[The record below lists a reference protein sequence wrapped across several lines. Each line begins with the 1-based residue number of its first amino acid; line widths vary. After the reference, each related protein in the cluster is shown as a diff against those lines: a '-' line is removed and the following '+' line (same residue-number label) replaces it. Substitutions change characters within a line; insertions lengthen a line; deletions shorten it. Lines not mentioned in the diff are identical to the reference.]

1 MGRGWTARCGG
12 GLRKAAHRAGTAD
25 PGWGW
30 RPELLSACDP
40 VTVRRRSSIAVLIAV
55 LATSCGGTEEVATPT
70 TTPDL
75 FGDTATTTTLAPL
88 KVDGWT
94 PVDLPDLR
102 SANDECVQDAQ
113 PESVQIIEEGPETV
127 TVESGDTLGKIAKR
141 YERTVD
147 QFLRANG
154 ISDPNMLK
162 IGQVLL
168 IPRENSR
175 ELDVPGGPL
184 IRFEDLVCVIDTRV
198 MAFGPDGVALDRSGL
213 VQVFVRWPRIEG
225 PRESP
230 KVNGRLLGITQ
241 GAVQKFLDDTATAV
255 ERNGYACRE
264 STEGRCMWLQHQ
276 YEVLL
281 ATDDYLSLRN
291 TVRRL
296 LPGVAGE
303 TSEILTETF
312 DLTTGQPVLVG
323 DLFDPTTDWVKAV
336 SAEAMARLELEPWTD
351 QRRVVGAGP
360 EAANFERFN
369 LTNGG
374 LVLSF
379 APFSVG
385 GSGTNTVSITIP
397 YPALDGYWAPGGPI
411 ARIG

>member
-1 MGRGWTARCGG
+1 MRVILAI
-12 GLRKAAHRAGTAD
+12 AA
-25 PGWGW
+25 
-30 RPELLSACDP
+30 
-40 VTVRRRSSIAVLIAV
+40 LIAV
-55 LATSCGGTEEVATPT
+55 TASACGGTDEVVTPA

-75 FGDTATTTTLAPL
+75 FGNSAAITTVAPL
-88 KVDGWT
+88 KVDGWV

-102 SANDECVQDAQ
+102 AANDECVRDAQ
-113 PESVQIIEEGPETV
+113 PESVQIVEEGPETV
-127 TVESGDTLGKIAKR
+127 TVESGDTLGKIAKQH
-141 YERTVD
+141 ERTVE

-154 ISDPNMLK
+154 LSDPNMLK

-168 IPRENSR
+168 IPRENSK

-184 IRFEDLVCVIDTRV
+184 IRFADLVCVIDTRV
-198 MAFGPDGVALDRSGL
+198 MAFGPDGTALNRTGL
-213 VQVFVRWPRIEG
+213 IQVFARWPRIEG

-241 GAVQKFLDDTATAV
+241 GAVQKFLDETTTAI
-255 ERNGYACRE
+255 ERNGYACLE
-264 STEGRCMWLQHQ
+264 SVEGRCMWLQHQ

-281 ATDDYLSLRN
+281 ATDEVLSLRN

-312 DLTTGQPVLVG
+312 NLSTGQPIQVT
-323 DLFDPTTDWVKAV
+323 DLFDPTTEWVEAV
-336 SAEAMARLELEPWTD
+336 STEAQARLELEPWTD
-351 QRRVVGAGP
+351 QRRVAGAGSN
-360 EAANFERFN
+360 AANFERFN
-369 LTNGG
+369 LTHGG

-385 GSGTNTVSITIP
+385 GSGTNTLSITIP
-397 YPALDGYWAPGGPI
+397 YPALDGYWAQGGYV
-411 ARIG
+411 ARLAQS

>member
-1 MGRGWTARCGG
+1 MGMLARQLEGTIVGIRRGTYWW
-12 GLRKAAHRAGTAD
+12 H
-25 PGWGW
+25 PWW
-30 RPELLSACDP
+30 RPACDP
-40 VTVRRRSSIAVLIAV
+40 VSVRVLVALVAFAAVTA
-55 LATSCGGTEEVATPT
+55 AACSATEEISTPA

-75 FGDTATTTTLAPL
+75 FGDSATTTTIAPM
-88 KVDGWT
+88 KVEGWV

-102 SANDECVQDAQ
+102 TANAECVQDTQ
-113 PESVQIIEEGPETV
+113 PDSTQVIEEGPETV

-141 YERTVD
+141 YERTVE

-154 ISDPNMLK
+154 LSDPDMLK

-168 IPRENSR
+168 VPRESSK
-175 ELDVPGGPL
+175 ELAMPSGPI

-198 MAFGPDGVALDRSGL
+198 MAFGPDGAALDRTGL
-213 VQVFVRWPRIEG
+213 IQVFVRWPRIEG

-241 GAVQKFLDDTATAV
+241 GAVQKFLDDTTTAV

-281 ATDDYLSLRN
+281 STDEVLSLRN

-303 TSEILTETF
+303 SSEVLTETF
-312 DLTTGQPVLVG
+312 DLSTGQPIHVA
-323 DLFDPTTDWVKAV
+323 DLFDPATDWVSAV
-336 SAEAMARLELEPWTD
+336 STEALTRLELEPWTD
-351 QRRVVGAGP
+351 QRRVIGAGAD
-360 EAANFERFN
+360 AANFERFN

-379 APFSVG
+379 APLSVG
-385 GSGTNTVSITIP
+385 GSGTNTLSITIP
-397 YPALDGYWAPGGPI
+397 YPALDEYWASGGVV
-411 ARIG
+411 RGFD